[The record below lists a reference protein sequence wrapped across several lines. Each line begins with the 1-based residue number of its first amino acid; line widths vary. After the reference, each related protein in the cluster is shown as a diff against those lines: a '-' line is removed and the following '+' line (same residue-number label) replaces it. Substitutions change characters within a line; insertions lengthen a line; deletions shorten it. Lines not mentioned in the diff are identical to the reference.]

1 MNVNNDMN
9 INQVLNQ
16 MRVLAAQ
23 AQSKQSVDSVQQT
36 NGSQGVEFSQV
47 LKSSVD
53 SVNTL
58 SKTSGDL
65 KKRLEMGDP
74 SVNLVDVT
82 IASEKAK
89 LAMTAMTEV
98 RNKLVQAYKDV
109 MSMSM

>member
-1 MNVNNDMN
+1 MNTDMN

-16 MRVLAAQ
+16 MRVMAAQ
-23 AQSKQSVDSVQQT
+23 AQSKPQAIDPTQQV
-36 NGSQGVEFSQV
+36 NASKGLEFSQV

-53 SVNTL
+53 SVNAL

-74 SVNLVDVT
+74 NVNLVDVT

>member
-1 MNVNNDMN
+1 MNINNDIN

-23 AQSKQSVDSVQQT
+23 AQSKQNVDAVQQT
-36 NGSQGVEFSQV
+36 GATQGLDFSTV

-53 SVNTL
+53 TVNSL

-65 KKRLEMGDP
+65 KKRMEMGDP